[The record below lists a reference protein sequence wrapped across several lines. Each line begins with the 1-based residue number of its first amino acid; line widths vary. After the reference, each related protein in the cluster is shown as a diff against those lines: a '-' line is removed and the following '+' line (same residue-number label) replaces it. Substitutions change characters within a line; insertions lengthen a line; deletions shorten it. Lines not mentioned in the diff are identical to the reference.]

1 MSLIFVIALVVVG
14 WLLYKQYFKAL
25 LSQGK
30 VGQLKIFLVALGLI
44 FLFMAVT
51 GRAHAVFAL
60 IGAALT
66 MIMRFAPLLVR
77 FLPMLKSHLK
87 PTSAGA
93 SGGGQSQVKTASLV
107 MTLDHSTG
115 TLDGQVLAGN
125 YQGRRLQSL
134 EIEELKVLLDY
145 CNQSDPEAARLL
157 MSYISRE
164 RAESWNAEHPGD
176 STENATGSASTG
188 SMDREEALQILGL
201 EGDITKASITQAH
214 RSLMGKF
221 HPDKGG
227 NTYLATK
234 LNNARDVLLSSIDS

>member
-30 VGQLKIFLVALGLI
+30 VGQLKIVLGALGLV

-51 GRAHAVFAL
+51 GRAHAAFAL

-66 MIMRFAPLLVR
+66 MVMRFAPLLVR
-77 FLPMLKSHLK
+77 FLPMLTSHLK
-87 PTSAGA
+87 PASAGG
-93 SGGGQSQVKTASLV
+93 SGQGQSQVKTASLV
-107 MTLDHSTG
+107 MTLDHATG

-125 YQGRRLQSL
+125 FQGRQLQSL
-134 EIEELKVLLDY
+134 SVQELKELLDY
-145 CNQSDPEAARLL
+145 CNQQDPEAARLL

-164 RAESWNAEHPGD
+164 RAESWNAEHPGN
-176 STENATGSASTG
+176 NAQDGSG
-188 SMDREEALQILGL
+188 SSSGPMDREEALQILGL
-201 EGDITKASITQAH
+201 EGDVSRATITQAH

-234 LNNARDVLLSSIDS
+234 LNNARDVLLSSIDDS